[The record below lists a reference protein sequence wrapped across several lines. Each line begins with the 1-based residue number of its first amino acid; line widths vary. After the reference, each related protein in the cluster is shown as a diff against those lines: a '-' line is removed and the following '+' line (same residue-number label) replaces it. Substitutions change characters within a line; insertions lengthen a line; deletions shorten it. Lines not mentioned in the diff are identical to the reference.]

1 MPWACYLGPV
11 FCQIERNRFGFLENC
26 NIIQRKFI
34 DSLDF
39 VHYTEF
45 VNKITLEIQKGSAM
59 RLTIHI
65 QPGSPLVLPLN
76 YQEVLQSFI
85 YDHIPDKLFTY
96 FLHESGYLYRR
107 QKFKLFTFSR
117 LLGRGKVSLRQKKIR
132 FERQLSW
139 QVSSCLP
146 GFVKEFGQSL
156 LIKDYYYLYGQRF
169 KIDGLHYETV
179 TVNQPACVVQMLS
192 PITVH
197 NTFVSDTGHKSTQ
210 YFSPYD
216 PAFVH
221 LINQN
226 LAQKYFACYGKPL
239 RRKIRITPLHVSC
252 RDRVITRFKGLIIEA
267 WNGLYLLEGDS
278 EMLTF
283 ACAAGLGGRNSSGFG
298 LPKKVTVSAGTKQK
312 PRIFVP
318 DPNLHNGRQGFRYQA
333 RTPHAEKWNEEG
345 GHSRRNPLFHNS
357 DKY

>member
-1 MPWACYLGPV
+1 
-11 FCQIERNRFGFLENC
+11 
-26 NIIQRKFI
+26 
-34 DSLDF
+34 
-39 VHYTEF
+39 
-45 VNKITLEIQKGSAM
+45 M

-76 YQEVLQSFI
+76 YQEVLQGFI

-96 FLHESGYLYRR
+96 FLHKSGYLYRR

-146 GFVKEFGQSL
+146 GFVKELGQSL
-156 LIKDYYYLYGQRF
+156 LMEDYYYLSGQRF
-169 KIDGLHYETV
+169 KIDGIHYETV

-197 NTFVSDTGHKSTQ
+197 NTFVSDTGHKTTQ

-216 PAFVH
+216 PAFVY

-252 RDRVITRFKGLIIEA
+252 RDRVITRFKGLKIEA
-267 WNGLYLLEGDS
+267 WNGLYLLEGDPKT
-278 EMLTF
+278 LAF
-283 ACAAGLGGRNSSGFG
+283 ACAVGLGRRNSSGFG
-298 LPKKVTVSAGTKQK
+298 LPQKISVFAGTKHMSQ
-312 PRIFVP
+312 IFVP
-318 DPNLHNGRQGFRYQA
+318 HLNMHNGRQDFRYQA
-333 RTPHAEKWNEEG
+333 KSPHAEKWMEERG
-345 GHSRRNPLFHNS
+345 YFKKTPWFYNS